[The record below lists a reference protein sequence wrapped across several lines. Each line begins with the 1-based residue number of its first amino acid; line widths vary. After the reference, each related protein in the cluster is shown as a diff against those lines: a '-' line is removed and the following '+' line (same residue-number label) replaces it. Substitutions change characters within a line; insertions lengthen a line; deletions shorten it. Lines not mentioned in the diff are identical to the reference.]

1 MRSWETMPRRYSAN
15 RTPYKN
21 YTGRHAA
28 KQHCES
34 VVNSLSAAKNGI
46 KAREAL
52 SESLNQ

>member
-1 MRSWETMPRRYSAN
+1 MRSWEIMPRRYSAN
-15 RTPYKN
+15 RMSDKI

-34 VVNSLSAAKNGI
+34 VVNSLLAAKNGI